1 MMLASSRHAGFLASQ
16 GCTLAISRLT
26 ATFQNNLIESASHA
40 TGSLLIWDT
49 GEYTV
54 LPRKRAEVETDDEQS
69 DTTDK
74 NPTSLA
80 KPENEKL
87 IEAFQAVSTNPSFQI
102 HITDSHSAPSTFAFM
117 APTFQKHTP

>member
-1 MMLASSRHAGFLASQ
+1 LRKFRFRISDLWRIL
-16 GCTLAISRLT
+16 LAISRLT
-26 ATFQNNLIESASHA
+26 AIFQNNLIESASHT

-74 NPTSLA
+74 NTTSTQVA

-87 IEAFQAVSTNPSFQI
+87 IEAFQAVSTKPSFQI
-102 HITDSHSAPSTFAFM
+102 HITDSHSAPSTSAFM